1 MAINAKTVGR
11 NSFHFLLCVFV
22 TLWRSFVA
30 TKTRRLEVGKIS
42 KVEDVERPIGWLQ
55 LRFVMLQW
63 ANVRIRR
70 VVVML
75 LLADV
80 RIQRVV
86 VMLHLADVNIHR
98 IGVMLQQ
105 ADVMLPLANVRLQRS
120 VVMLPLAN
128 VRLQRSVVMP
138 QLENVRLP
146 LVNVKLQLAIVMLHF
161 PIVSRETGGD
171 CLKMGF
177 VNL

>member
-75 LLADV
+75 HLADV
-80 RIQRVV
+80 NIQRAG
-86 VMLHLADVNIHR
+86 VMLHLADVNIR
-98 IGVMLQQ
+98 RVGVMLHR
-105 ADVMLPLANVRLQRS
+105 ADVMLHLADVSIQRS
-120 VVMLPLAN
+120 VVML
-128 VRLQRSVVMP
+128 

-146 LVNVKLQLAIVMLHF
+146 LANVMLQLAIVMLHF
-161 PIVSRETGGD
+161 PIVSREMGGD

-177 VNL
+177 VIP